1 MTLALFRHPFARLG
15 SARVRWAPIGA
26 WSLLSI
32 LVAILARPKAHGVDM
47 ALARGFGSVT
57 LPLLAFTC
65 FALVCPEGT
74 LTEAAQPLVFVGA
87 SRKRAAL
94 TMLTTVLGLSAALSA
109 LVGAMVVVIAHGPG
123 SSPLVADLVPTV
135 GISALAGAAY
145 AAYFALGTALFGKNG
160 RGVFLGLDLFGAGL
174 GVGSLLTPRAHL
186 RALFG
191 GRLAAGLPPRSSCL
205 ILLGMLVLFSTL
217 AFVRSRRR

>member
-1 MTLALFRHPFARLG
+1 VTLALFRHPFSRLG
-15 SARVRWAPIGA
+15 SARVRWAPIAA
-26 WSLLSI
+26 WSLLSV
-32 LVAILARPKAHGVDM
+32 LVALLARSKDHGVDM

-57 LPLLAFTC
+57 LPLVAFTC
-65 FALVCPEGT
+65 FGLVCPEGT
-74 LTEAAQPLVFVGA
+74 LPEAAQPLIFVGA
-87 SRKRAAL
+87 SPRRAAL
-94 TMLTTVLGLSAALSA
+94 TLLTTVLGLSAALSA
-109 LVGAMVVVIAHGPG
+109 LVGAVVVLVAHGP
-123 SSPLVADLVPTV
+123 SSAPLAADLVPTIGV
-135 GISALAGAAY
+135 SALGGATY

-191 GRLAAGLPPRSSCL
+191 GRLAAGLPPRKSSL
-205 ILLGMLVLFSTL
+205 VLLGMLALFSLL